1 MLLARSNEKKRAS
14 RVLLGVDAGEVL
26 LAINDFFARETT
38 KTTVEMDTFL
48 HFCLIIIDQLE
59 PDIVEEFRSN
69 HKDEVM
75 ERFAAFE
82 AKRIE
87 MRQQLEESQQR
98 KQHRPESAPPSPS
111 YPERL
116 STLSA
121 SNIISGK
128 SNGYTRITGLTS
140 YIGKPLRSSG
150 GSKTTIIGTGNDKE
164 NRKRYQRVNVLQAH
178 HNLGEYLEKMEE
190 QLEDLESLFLRGKND
205 EKVVDEKLWGE
216 DSDDDED
223 RIDEEKLNFEE
234 NSEVKGEK
242 LEDEV
247 HGKGG
252 DEKRDDQSTAKDEDN
267 HSDRKRR
274 CMRIW
279 RRHGRNTHTDSR

>member
-1 MLLARSNEKKRAS
+1 
-14 RVLLGVDAGEVL
+14 
-26 LAINDFFARETT
+26 
-38 KTTVEMDTFL
+38 MDTFL
-48 HFCLIIIDQLE
+48 HFCLIIIYQLD
-59 PDIVEEFRSN
+59 PDIIEEFRSN

-82 AKRIE
+82 TKRIE
-87 MRQQLEESQQR
+87 MRQQLEESKQI
-98 KQHRPESAPPSPS
+98 KQHRPASSPPSPS

-121 SNIISGK
+121 SYIISGK
-128 SNGYTRITGLTS
+128 SNGHTRITGLTS

-150 GSKTTIIGTGNDKE
+150 GSKTTTVGTGNDKE

-178 HNLGEYLEKMEE
+178 HNLGEYLEKMED
-190 QLEDLESLFLRGKND
+190 QLEYLESLFLRRKND
-205 EKVVDEKLWGE
+205 ENVVDEKLWGE

-223 RIDEEKLNFEE
+223 RIDEEKLKFEE
-234 NSEVKGEK
+234 NSDVKGEA

-247 HGKGG
+247 RGKGG
-252 DEKRDDQSTAKDEDN
+252 DEKREDQSTAKDEYK
-267 HSDRKRR
+267 HADRKRR

-279 RRHGRNTHTDSR
+279 RRHGRNTQTDSR